1 MNIVDERMNEM
12 EWVLK
17 HSQKAARKDKE
28 LEKWEKNQRVKNR
41 VNVKSDEYGSQKRKR
56 KIREV
61 ELFEELLM
69 EIAHN

>member
-61 ELFEELLM
+61 KIFEELLI
-69 EIAHN
+69 EISHN